1 MKIKNNCLNICVIQ
15 KNVLSLQYK
24 IQGYMKRLNDKE
36 KDLIEAIRNFRK
48 ARSRIEQENEF
59 RWLIYKT
66 VEELLKTRI

>member
-36 KDLIEAIRNFRK
+36 KDLVEAIRNFRK

-66 VEELLKTRI
+66 VEELMYDE

>member
-48 ARSRIEQENEF
+48 ARSRIEQEKRVQMAN
-59 RWLIYKT
+59 LQDS
-66 VEELLKTRI
+66 

>member
-66 VEELLKTRI
+66 VEELMYDE